1 MDLELEI
8 QETNVGIG
16 ISIFEILCVPIFR
29 QNRQIWLFRPKFAQ
43 NWILGSEFWKAASG
57 CTISSSKI
65 PCVLIFRQN
74 GQLWIFR
81 PKFAQKRILGSEF
94 RNSKSGFGIS
104 ASTMPLV
111 PIFSQN
117 GQLWIFGLNLGKLP
131 NYVRY
136 FGYYN
141 IEGVAESWVEVDGAG
156 WSWVHGL
163 VIPGYNL
170 IRAGNQNNIKGG
182 EVCIYHWDA
191 LPVKVINAN
200 ILNECLMFGIRL
212 ICLVNTSPVE

>member
-1 MDLELEI
+1 M
-8 QETNVGIG
+8 
-16 ISIFEILCVPIFR
+16 
-29 QNRQIWLFRPKFAQ
+29 
-43 NWILGSEFWKAASG
+43 GSEFWKAASG
-57 CTISSSKI
+57 CAISSSKI

-94 RNSKSGFGIS
+94 WKTKSECRISSSKISYGLIFRQSGQLLLFRTKSAQKRILGSVFRNSNSGFGIS

-111 PIFSQN
+111 PNFRQN

-141 IEGVAESWVEVDGAG
+141 IEAVAESWVEVDGAG
-156 WSWVHGL
+156 WRWVHGL

-170 IRAGNQNNIKGG
+170 IRAGDQNNIEGG